1 MQHSPVHQYNDQ
13 YDQYIHPYSVQE
25 NEMLERNF
33 AFGPLGAGLVGFG
46 LGYLGGEL
54 FGNPAIGY
62 PRPGP
67 YGYPGGPWFGGYG
80 YPGAGRPPYYGRP
93 PYFGYPRY

>member
-1 MQHSPVHQYNDQ
+1 MEPHHVPVHQYNDPTF
-13 YDQYIHPYSVQE
+13 YRYPVE
-25 NEMLERNF
+25 GNEMERNF
-33 AFGPLGAGLVGFG
+33 FFGPLGAGLVGFG

-67 YGYPGGPWFGGYG
+67 YGYPGGPYYGGYG
-80 YPGAGRPPYYGRP
+80 YPGGGRPPFYGRPPYYG
-93 PYFGYPRY
+93 YPRP